1 MDVKRD
7 VAPMEVSDLDPK
19 ITLQNFHCHGGLLLS
34 DAGEGVEPPL
44 KLIRGRLI
52 GPYRPCVAAVLLN
65 NSATSER
72 NPPRH
77 IFNVA
82 MKLRDHVHCGVNS
95 LLVEGDAFWVKM
107 AQSLL

>member
-1 MDVKRD
+1 MNVKRD

-19 ITLQNFHCHGGLLLS
+19 ITLQNFHRHGGLLLS

-44 KLIRGRLI
+44 KLIRGWLV
-52 GPYRPCVAAVLLN
+52 GPNCFCVAAVFLN
-65 NSATSER
+65 NPATSER

-82 MKLRDHVHCGVNS
+82 MQLRDHVHRGVNS
-95 LLVEGDAFWVKM
+95 LLVEGDAFWLKM